1 MRLFTL
7 EHGRAAYRVDFA
19 LYGAAALALAAFL
32 IADGPR
38 AQRFEIAALAL
49 AGLAGWTAIEYAMHR
64 FVLHGLEPFRS
75 WHVEHHRRP
84 SALIFTPTFASAT
97 LIASLV
103 WLPALLVGGTWRACA
118 LTLGVLAGYLAY
130 TITHH
135 AVHHWRAESAWLR
148 ERKRWHALHHHAKQ
162 PRCFGVTSAFWDR
175 VCGTSARDA
184 LHGRPLPR

>member
-7 EHGRAAYRVDFA
+7 EHGRAAYRIDFA
-19 LYGAAALALAAFL
+19 LYGAAVLALAAFL
-32 IADGPR
+32 VADGPR
-38 AQRFEIAALAL
+38 PQRLEIAALAL
-49 AGLAGWTAIEYAMHR
+49 AGLAGWTAIEYVMHR

-84 SALIFTPTFASAT
+84 SALIFTPTLASAT

-103 WLPALLVGGTWRACA
+103 WLPALLLGGLWRACA

-135 AVHHWRAESAWLR
+135 AVHHWRADNAWLR
-148 ERKRWHALHHHAKQ
+148 ERKRWHALHHHAPLPQ
-162 PRCFGVTSAFWDR
+162 CFGVTSAFWDR
-175 VCGTSARDA
+175 VCGTSRREA
-184 LHGRPLPR
+184 LSRPLPR